1 MNPTLQVIGLISGGK
16 DSFFSLLHCQANGHR
31 IIALANLY
39 PPSPDPT
46 ITTNDADSDDLE
58 SFMYQTVGH
67 TLIPLYAD
75 IISLPLYRQE
85 IRGTAVNRA
94 KEYSTV
100 LAATTTKDDDGT
112 TTASDGDGD
121 GDDETESM
129 TTLLQR
135 IVAEHPDAN
144 AVCAGAIL
152 SSYQRTR
159 VESVARRLRLVPLA
173 YLWQY
178 PELPTTRPG
187 LGPREEEEEEEEGG
201 LLEDMA
207 AVGMDARIVKVASG
221 GLEEGLLWENVC
233 AEDTRRRVAKAMKR
247 FGGSVLGEGGE
258 FETVVVGGP
267 AGFFKGGIEVGVEER
282 KVVRGGG
289 GEASLSFTGG
299 RSVQRKSSRAD
310 DAGWLD
316 KLRIPNRLDK
326 AFEELLETLDHEGNH
341 TPASRPT

>member
-1 MNPTLQVIGLISGGK
+1 MNPNLQVIGLISGGK

-39 PPSPDPT
+39 PPPPPT
-46 ITTNDADSDDLE
+46 ATNNADADDLE

-67 TLIPLYAD
+67 SLIPLYAD
-75 IISLPLYRQE
+75 IVSLPLYRQE

-94 KEYSTV
+94 KEYSTFR
-100 LAATTTKDDDGT
+100 ADDGIISSAT
-112 TTASDGDGD
+112 ATASDGH

-135 IVAEHPDAN
+135 IVAEHPEAD

-152 SSYQRTR
+152 SNYQRTR

-178 PELPTTRPG
+178 PELPTTTTPG
-187 LGPREEEEEEEEGG
+187 PGPREEEEEEEEGG

-221 GLEEGLLWENVC
+221 GLEEGLLWEN
-233 AEDTRRRVAKAMKR
+233 
-247 FGGSVLGEGGE
+247 
-258 FETVVVGGP
+258 
-267 AGFFKGGIEVGVEER
+267 
-282 KVVRGGG
+282 
-289 GEASLSFTGG
+289 
-299 RSVQRKSSRAD
+299 
-310 DAGWLD
+310 
-316 KLRIPNRLDK
+316 
-326 AFEELLETLDHEGNH
+326 
-341 TPASRPT
+341 